1 MPLAKTACG
10 DARIRPQECR
20 ERLCRCRASLRRW
33 GGFATLRE
41 VVDHYDHGV
50 KASPQPDSMLQD
62 PNGNP
67 RQMNLTEEQKEGLI
81 AFLNAMT
88 DEGFL
93 HDPRFSDPFL

>member
-1 MPLAKTACG
+1 M
-10 DARIRPQECR
+10 
-20 ERLCRCRASLRRW
+20 
-33 GGFATLRE
+33 RE

-50 KASPQPDSMLQD
+50 KASPQLDSMLQD